1 MDTFRADIED
11 ARHRKRE
18 AREARR
24 TARRESPHARF
35 RFWALLIL
43 GSLALA
49 GVIAFV
55 AGRTYLYRDMPALPD
70 KAAMWELNLEPTVTL
85 LDRDG
90 TVLGQR
96 GPLIGRPRTLG
107 ELPPHLPAAV
117 LAIEDERFYE
127 HEGVDQRAILRAAW
141 ENFREGD
148 RGQGGSTLTQQ
159 LVKNISLTPSKTYRR
174 KFQEAVLAARMEEVL
189 TKPEILE
196 LYINRVPMGARVFG
210 VEAASREY
218 FGKPATEVTL
228 AEAALLAALPKAP
241 SRLDPRGEGGVE
253 AAWQRAG
260 LVLDRMV
267 ANGLVTPVEAADA
280 RADRPAIVEAAEP
293 PVPPAVLGYAFDMA
307 QEEAIRLARGERED
321 LVVTVTLRP
330 ADMVAAHDALVAQL
344 EKNGSR
350 KKVTEGALVSL
361 DNASGAVLAVVGG
374 RDYGATKF
382 NRAVQAERQ
391 PGSTF
396 KAFVYAAA
404 LEDGFTPGTVR
415 IDQPLTIE
423 KWTPEN
429 YTDRYRGP
437 MTLREA
443 LKLSINTVAA
453 QVGAEVGPT
462 RVAALAERFGI
473 TATELRPHYS
483 LALGSSEVTL
493 MDLTAAFSVF
503 ANDGLR
509 RPPVMVLRVEDTT
522 GRTLWQYRERAPER
536 VYNRGYAQQMTGM
549 MHDVLESGTGYAARF
564 GGRDLAG
571 KTGTSQDYRDAW
583 FVGYSRDITAGVWM
597 GNDDNT
603 PMREVTGGQ
612 LPVDVWKAYMREAH
626 DGLPPRPLSKPDPAL
641 DPFRESVVSFYES
654 LSAELESERNVAA
667 GIEGE

>member
-11 ARHRKRE
+11 ARRRKRE

-24 TARRESPHARF
+24 ADPRHRR

-43 GSLALA
+43 GSLLLA
-49 GVIAFV
+49 GLITFV
-55 AGRTYLYRDMPALPD
+55 SGRAYLYRDMPSLPD
-70 KAAMWELNLEPTVTL
+70 RAAMWELNLAPTITL

-96 GPLIGRPRTLG
+96 GPDIGRPRTLG
-107 ELPPHLPAAV
+107 ELPAHLPAAV

-141 ENFREGD
+141 ENFREGE

-159 LVKNISLTPSKTYRR
+159 LVKNIVLTPEKTYRR

-189 TKPEILE
+189 SKPEILE
-196 LYINRVPMGARVFG
+196 LYINRVPMGAQVFG
-210 VEAASREY
+210 VEAASRTY
-218 FGKPATEVTL
+218 FGKSAVDVTL

-241 SRLDPRGEGGVE
+241 SRLDPRGGDGGD
-253 AAWQRAG
+253 AAWERAG

-267 ANGLVTPVEAADA
+267 ANGLVSPAEASEA
-280 RADRPAIVEAAEP
+280 RANRPELVESTEP

-307 QEEAIRLARGERED
+307 QEEATELARGERED
-321 LVVTVTLRP
+321 LVVTVTLRA
-330 ADMVAAHDALVAQL
+330 ADMIAAHEALLKAL
-344 EKNGSR
+344 DRHGDS
-350 KKVTEGALVSL
+350 KKVSEGALVSL

-374 RDYGATKF
+374 RDYAATKF

-415 IDQPLTIE
+415 IDQPLTID

-429 YTDRYRGP
+429 YTERYRGP

-443 LKLSINTVAA
+443 MKLSINTVAA

-462 RVAALAERFGI
+462 QVKALAERFGI
-473 TATELRPHYS
+473 RATELRPHYS

-493 MDLTAAFSVF
+493 LDLTAGFSVF

-536 VYNRGYAQQMTGM
+536 VYSQTFARQMTSM

-564 GGRDLAG
+564 GGRALAG

-603 PMREVTGGQ
+603 SMREVTGGL
-612 LPVDVWKAYMREAH
+612 LPVDVWKGYMRAAH
-626 DGLPPRPLSKPDPAL
+626 EGKPKKPLSLPEPKL
-641 DPFRESVVSFYES
+641 DPFREGVVSFYEA

-667 GIEGE
+667 GIEGG